1 MVLVQEGLARN
12 QEHPQQCGE
21 SLWPKRKIYRMA
33 FGQYVSLF
41 NAKAVAGQ
49 TGTVQLEKSLLK
61 YLFYDLLRIANI

>member
-49 TGTVQLEKSLLK
+49 TGNCSTREVTIEIPIL
-61 YLFYDLLRIANI
+61 